1 METESHAL
9 RALRPALEER
19 LRERG
24 LRVTS
29 QRLAVLEFLCSTP
42 SHPTADEIGLA
53 VNRTMPTASR
63 ASVYNVL
70 HSLRDAGLVDELVFG
85 DAVARFDANLDR
97 HHHFV
102 CRGCG
107 KVGDVPWEALPV
119 SPKRRLPDGSTVESC
134 AVILKGLCAPCSW
147 GAPAASDSRKAA
159 PSDPP
164 AAD

>member
-1 METESHAL
+1 MENQSHDSVP
-9 RALRPALEER
+9 REVLEER

-29 QRLAVLEFLCSTP
+29 QRLAVLEYLCSTP
-42 SHPTADEIGLA
+42 AHPTADEIGAA
-53 VNRTMPTASR
+53 VNHLASR

-70 HSLRDAGLVDELVFG
+70 HSLRDAGLVDELVFA

-107 KVGDVPWEALPV
+107 KVGDVPWEALPIP
-119 SPKRRLPDGSTVESC
+119 PKRRLPDGSTVESC
-134 AVILKGLCAPCSW
+134 AVILKGLCPPC
-147 GAPAASDSRKAA
+147 GATEFGGTSKAG
-159 PSDPP
+159 PP
-164 AAD
+164 GPPLAR